1 MLIAMWLITL
11 CLLIIISYLKRNA
24 FIPSPDLAYNEWEI
38 LVFKTMKTVF
48 KTMKEQWTDEK
59 RIFLHPNVTKRRLV
73 RLPIEK
79 RWK

>member
-1 MLIAMWLITL
+1 MSFERSATPLFPLL
-11 CLLIIISYLKRNA
+11 PCLTTSGRYL
-24 FIPSPDLAYNEWEI
+24 F
-38 LVFKTMKTVF
+38 FKTMKTVF
-48 KTMKEQWTDEK
+48 KTMKEQKTDEK

>member
-24 FIPSPDLAYNEWEI
+24 IIPSPDLAYNEWEI

-48 KTMKEQWTDEK
+48 KTMKE
-59 RIFLHPNVTKRRLV
+59 
-73 RLPIEK
+73 
-79 RWK
+79 

>member
-24 FIPSPDLAYNEWEI
+24 FIPSPALPYNEREI
-38 LVFKTMKTVF
+38 PVFKTMKTVF
-48 KTMKEQWTDEK
+48 KTMKERLTDEK
-59 RIFLHPNVTKRRLV
+59 QDFLPPNVTKRRLV